1 MRLALGEKDSVTVGT
16 PAAATIEVHEEVEE
30 EEEETFCAICFEH
43 KHFVNLPCACK
54 VNYCGSCWDRAL
66 ASSVSLRGRAQC
78 PSCRAAFQV
87 DFDPLARGLVFSR
100 DAGGGSGSGTTEWR
114 SRVYGKAKS
123 VQIELL
129 RDYGATLAAHRGM
142 PSVAAAAAAAP
153 GASPGRGAATEGALG
168 SEMSSAQS
176 PIAALPQPLCVC
188 GAHLEKVTSRRR
200 VERMLQ
206 DADSGLR
213 LNHVEV
219 DRLVDRLVN
228 SALVTCDLCE
238 DVATRSGA
246 VWTCENGPHTV
257 LHPAAY
263 DVCERCFREYV
274 GPGGGSG
281 GDGELLHAA
290 GSHGGRGGSG
300 TTGMEEDTSRCASC
314 IAAIRRAVPLPW
326 PFGRRSN
333 GGTAIGRPRPT
344 LAHTPGSLAPTAPSQ
359 RRDAAAATEVSPS
372 SPAAFAPLPYELLV
386 GTAGLTV

>member
-1 MRLALGEKDSVTVGT
+1 MKLALGEQDSVIAET
-16 PAAATIEVHEEVEE
+16 PAAATMDVHEKGEQEEE
-30 EEEETFCAICFEH
+30 EEEETLCAICFEH
-43 KHFVNLPCACK
+43 KQFVNLPCACTI
-54 VNYCGSCWDRAL
+54 NYCGSCWDRAL

-78 PSCRAAFQV
+78 PSCRSVFQV

-246 VWTCENGPHTV
+246 VWTCENGSHTV
-257 LHPAAY
+257 LHPTAY
-263 DVCERCFREYV
+263 DVCERCFCKHV
-274 GPGGGSG
+274 GLGSLG
-281 GDGELLHAA
+281 SSESVHAA
-290 GSHGGRGGSG
+290 GSHGGSGGSG
-300 TTGMEEDTSRCASC
+300 PTGSEEHTSRYASC
-314 IAAIRRAVPLPW
+314 IAAIRRASRAVPCPL
-326 PFGRRSN
+326 GRRST
-333 GGTAIGRPRPT
+333 GVA
-344 LAHTPGSLAPTAPSQ
+344 
-359 RRDAAAATEVSPS
+359 
-372 SPAAFAPLPYELLV
+372 
-386 GTAGLTV
+386 

>member
-1 MRLALGEKDSVTVGT
+1 
-16 PAAATIEVHEEVEE
+16 
-30 EEEETFCAICFEH
+30 
-43 KHFVNLPCACK
+43 
-54 VNYCGSCWDRAL
+54 
-66 ASSVSLRGRAQC
+66 
-78 PSCRAAFQV
+78 
-87 DFDPLARGLVFSR
+87 
-100 DAGGGSGSGTTEWR
+100 
-114 SRVYGKAKS
+114 
-123 VQIELL
+123 LL

-246 VWTCENGPHTV
+246 VWTCENGSHTV
-257 LHPAAY
+257 LHPTAY
-263 DVCERCFREYV
+263 DVCERCFCKHV
-274 GPGGGSG
+274 GLGSLG
-281 GDGELLHAA
+281 SSESVHAA
-290 GSHGGRGGSG
+290 GSHGGSGGSG
-300 TTGMEEDTSRCASC
+300 PTGSEEHTSRYASC
-314 IAAIRRAVPLPW
+314 IAAIRRASRAVPCPL
-326 PFGRRSN
+326 GRRST
-333 GGTAIGRPRPT
+333 GVA
-344 LAHTPGSLAPTAPSQ
+344 
-359 RRDAAAATEVSPS
+359 
-372 SPAAFAPLPYELLV
+372 
-386 GTAGLTV
+386 